1 MPTDF
6 RGVSCSGISKTYATA
21 TGVIQALSSVDAEF
35 RRGRVTAVMGPSGS
49 GKSSLL
55 RVVAGYD
62 RPDSGKVI
70 VDGVE
75 VSRLTGRRL
84 RHARRDLIGYVFQ
97 RPEENF
103 IPYLSIEDNLDV
115 VARAAPHR
123 TDKGALERLG
133 LGERATHLPGQLSG
147 GEQQRAALA
156 QALTTSPPFVVADE
170 PTAELDAESGHVL
183 LAAIA
188 EAARAGI
195 GFIIAT
201 HDPDVAAIA
210 DDIIQIDSG
219 AIASGDPLPVPDH
232 SIAAGGGGERGEQE
246 EGRITLQT
254 ESVSKS
260 YKTMSRSVHALDE
273 VSVHF
278 HSGELVALMGRSGS
292 GKTTLLNVL
301 AGWETPD
308 SGSVSGDFAT
318 GSPLWQDVSVVPQ
331 TLGLIEE
338 LSIRDNVV
346 FPLRL
351 ASERAEAPAV
361 EAL

>member
-6 RGVSCSGISKTYATA
+6 RGVMCSGISKTYATA

-35 RRGRVTAVMGPSGS
+35 RPGKVTAVMGPSGS

-55 RVVAGYD
+55 RVVAGFD

-84 RHARRDLIGYVFQ
+84 RHIRRNLIGYVFQ

-103 IPYLSIEDNLDV
+103 IPYLTIQKNLDV
-115 VARAAPHR
+115 VGREAPHR
-123 TDKGALERLG
+123 TDRGALERFG
-133 LGERATHLPGQLSG
+133 LAPRAAHLPGQLSG

-183 LAAIA
+183 LAAISQ
-188 EAARAGI
+188 AARAGV

-201 HDPDVAAIA
+201 HDHDVAAIA

-219 AIASGDPLPVPDH
+219 AIAYGEPMQALDRSVVADDE
-232 SIAAGGGGERGEQE
+232 AGSRI
-246 EGRITLQT
+246 EGRGPITLRTQ
-254 ESVSKS
+254 SVSKS
-260 YKTMSRSVHALDE
+260 YSTTSRSVLALED
-273 VSVHF
+273 VSVDLR
-278 HSGELVALMGRSGS
+278 SGELVALMGR
-292 GKTTLLNVL
+292 
-301 AGWETPD
+301 
-308 SGSVSGDFAT
+308 
-318 GSPLWQDVSVVPQ
+318 
-331 TLGLIEE
+331 
-338 LSIRDNVV
+338 
-346 FPLRL
+346 
-351 ASERAEAPAV
+351 APAKRRCSTCWRGGSHPTLDRYPATSRRV
-361 EAL
+361 LRRGVTCPSCPRPLGWSKS

>member
-1 MPTDF
+1 
-6 RGVSCSGISKTYATA
+6 
-21 TGVIQALSSVDAEF
+21 
-35 RRGRVTAVMGPSGS
+35 
-49 GKSSLL
+49 
-55 RVVAGYD
+55 
-62 RPDSGKVI
+62 
-70 VDGVE
+70 
-75 VSRLTGRRL
+75 
-84 RHARRDLIGYVFQ
+84 
-97 RPEENF
+97 
-103 IPYLSIEDNLDV
+103 
-115 VARAAPHR
+115 
-123 TDKGALERLG
+123 
-133 LGERATHLPGQLSG
+133 
-147 GEQQRAALA
+147 
-156 QALTTSPPFVVADE
+156 
-170 PTAELDAESGHVL
+170 VL

-219 AIASGDPLPVPDH
+219 AIAYGDPLPVPDH
-232 SIAAGGGGERGEQE
+232 SIAAGGGERGEQE
-246 EGRITLQT
+246 EGRITLRT

-361 EAL
+361 EALFEQLGLHELLDRFPREVSLGEQQRCAVARALVVSPRVVLADEPTAHQDAASARRVYQALRDRVVAGGCVVVATHDVRLLAFASRAVHMEDGRLSP